1 MALIDKL
8 NNLGDAVRERSGLT
22 DKMTLEQMA
31 QQVKDIPYP
40 VVEEITITENGKY
53 SAPSGIDGFSKVV
66 VDIPETVCPTPVIE
80 ALTIN
85 YNGTYT
91 APSGIDGY
99 SPITVSV
106 EGSGD
111 MPRSEEVKF

>member
-40 VVEEITITENGKY
+40 VVEEITITK
-53 SAPSGIDGFSKVV
+53 
-66 VDIPETVCPTPVIE
+66 
-80 ALTIN
+80 
-85 YNGTYT
+85 NGTYT